1 MFDIIV
7 NTLSG
12 KGKGQTALNQVENY
26 FISKE
31 ILYKV
36 HKTEYAGHATELAKE
51 LNKQEHTD
59 LIVMGGDGTFN
70 EVLNGLFDFSKVNVG
85 LIACGTGNDFIRA
98 AKIPCCVYDAIE
110 IILKNNPQP
119 IDFIQIKDK
128 RALNVAGAGMDVDV
142 LVKYQTMKFL
152 RGKLK
157 YYASLIYTLIN
168 IKFHKTKITLD
179 GKTEEKSVFMIAVAN
194 GSHMGG
200 GMAISPHS
208 VVDDGLLNVIV
219 VNEIKKS
226 KVLGLLTKFL
236 KGGKHINE
244 PCVEEYFAKEVC
256 IEILDEGK
264 TELDGEVSENKF
276 LDCKVVSGE
285 LMLFR

>member
-12 KGKGQTALNQVENY
+12 KGKGQIALNRVENI
-26 FISKE
+26 FILKG
-31 ILYKV
+31 IPYKV
-36 HKTEYAGHATELAKE
+36 HKTEWAGHATELATE

-70 EVLNGLFDFSKVNVG
+70 EVLNGLTDFSKVNVG

-98 AKIPCCVYDAIE
+98 AKIPAYVDDIVE

-142 LVKYQTMKFL
+142 LVKYQAMKFL
-152 RGKLK
+152 RGKIK
-157 YYASLIYTLIN
+157 YYASLINTLIN
-168 IKFHKTKITLD
+168 LKFHKVKLTLD

-208 VVDDGLLNVIV
+208 VVDDGLLNIIV

-226 KVLGLLTKFL
+226 KVLGLLLKFL
-236 KGGKHINE
+236 QGGKHINE
-244 PCVEEYFAKEVC
+244 PCVEEHLAREAY

-264 TELDGEVSENKF
+264 TELDGEVSENKV
-276 LDCKVVSGE
+276 LDCKVVSGK